1 MPSSAA
7 GLATTFTAIRGVVLI
22 IAGLFTLAYPLEA
35 LRLLIFVGGGILIL
49 DGILNMA
56 SLRLSGPRDLTFWV
70 GVVRSVLAIV
80 AGLLVLLSPW
90 LTPMI
95 SLSTLRVIVGVQ
107 AICVGLLEICGLLLP
122 RPKAMSYV
130 WPALIS
136 GGAYALFG
144 LALIILPVGGAV
156 IVAQGV
162 AILMIVFAASL
173 LVGVWRKRAA
183 T

>member
-1 MPSSAA
+1 MASSTA
-7 GLATTFTAIRGVVLI
+7 GLATTFTALRGVVLI

-49 DGILNMA
+49 DGVLNMA

-70 GVVRSVLAIV
+70 GVVRSIMAVV

-95 SLSTLRVIVGVQ
+95 SVSTLRVIVGVQ
-107 AICVGLLEICGLLLP
+107 AIIVGLLEICGLLLP
-122 RPKAMSYV
+122 KPKAMSEV
-130 WPALIS
+130 WPLLIS

-144 LALIILPVGGAV
+144 LALIILPVGGAIV
-156 IVAQGV
+156 VAQAV

-173 LVGVWRKRAA
+173 LVGVWNRRAA
-183 T
+183 A